1 MLRRFSAEAS
11 RVRRLNLAAQTSRRF
26 ARSALATFPLRLR
39 MRH

>member
-11 RVRRLNLAAQTSRRF
+11 RVRHLNFAAQTSRRF
-26 ARSALATFPLRLR
+26 ARNKLATFPLRLR